1 MLKNLL
7 KTGFCSFLPFFY
19 RLEVLN
25 KYLLCDIIN
34 PDFGTFLGEKMK
46 YDFKFLSLI
55 LWVTQFGL
63 SVLFPLCALMLL
75 GVWLQQKF
83 DWSMLSLLPFAL
95 LGLLISIS
103 TAKSCIRSLRRDAEE
118 VSGEKQKVRPIS
130 FNDHK

>member
-1 MLKNLL
+1 
-7 KTGFCSFLPFFY
+7 
-19 RLEVLN
+19 
-25 KYLLCDIIN
+25 
-34 PDFGTFLGEKMK
+34 LGEKMK